1 MIGTTISGWRAREL
15 ISLSR
20 IRIARDSL
28 ELRNSARVVQMADRF
43 SADKVPQ
50 GDPR

>member
-1 MIGTTISGWRAREL
+1 MVETTISGWHAREL

-20 IRIARDSL
+20 IRIARESV
-28 ELRNSARVVQMADRF
+28 ELRNSARVVQMAARF
-43 SADKVPQ
+43 SAGKVPQ